1 MGQMSQNFPGRKNVT
16 SKQTFPGQRT
26 TAPATSVGVG
36 SILLYIIAWGHT
48 WYLMAARHKTAL

>member
-1 MGQMSQNFPGRKNVT
+1 MSQDFQVEKRY
-16 SKQTFPGQRT
+16 KQTNIPGQRT
-26 TAPATSVGVG
+26 IAPATSVGVG